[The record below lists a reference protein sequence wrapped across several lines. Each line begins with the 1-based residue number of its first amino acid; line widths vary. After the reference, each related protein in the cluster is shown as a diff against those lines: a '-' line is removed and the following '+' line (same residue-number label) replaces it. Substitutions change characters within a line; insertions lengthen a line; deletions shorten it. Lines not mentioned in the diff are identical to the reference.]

1 MALNLRNDLIKA
13 SKIHF
18 EAHIEK
24 HRINVENLL
33 NNSQGVA
40 EHADIMDT
48 IEKELQVIA
57 EYDDKLNVLKKIGL
71 VHRIPEA
78 PVDKKHKKLAISVQV
93 AFEKGNVIGY
103 ASIHYIKKITRKSGI
118 IEDVVVK
125 ENQRGK
131 GIGKLLVNNLI
142 EKAKKN
148 NCDKI
153 ILSSSEKNL
162 KFYQK
167 LGFQK
172 NEFEMIMRI

>member
-1 MALNLRNDLIKA
+1 MITIKSLDKSHSTDVIKILIDSF
-13 SKIHF
+13 SK
-18 EAHIEK
+18 
-24 HRINVENLL
+24 N
-33 NNSQGVA
+33 
-40 EHADIMDT
+40 
-48 IEKELQVIA
+48 
-57 EYDDKLNVLKKIGL
+57 YDKKINES
-71 VHRIPEA
+71 IFSSDE
-78 PVDKKHKKLAISVQV
+78 VDGIV
-93 AFEKGNVIGY
+93 ALEKGNVIGY

-162 KFYQK
+162 KFYEK
-167 LGFQK
+167 LGFKK

>member
-1 MALNLRNDLIKA
+1 MITIKSLDKSHSLDVVKILIDSFSNNYDK
-13 SKIHF
+13 
-18 EAHIEK
+18 E
-24 HRINVENLL
+24 INESIFSSDEVD
-33 NNSQGVA
+33 GIVA
-40 EHADIMDT
+40 ME
-48 IEKELQVIA
+48 EG
-57 EYDDKLNVLKKIGL
+57 NVL
-71 VHRIPEA
+71 
-78 PVDKKHKKLAISVQV
+78 
-93 AFEKGNVIGY
+93 GY

-131 GIGKLLVNNLI
+131 GIGKLLVKNLI

-162 KFYQK
+162 KFYEK

-172 NEFEMIMRI
+172 NEFEMIMRV

>member
-1 MALNLRNDLIKA
+1 MITIKSLDKSHSSDVVNILIDSFSNNYDK
-13 SKIHF
+13 
-18 EAHIEK
+18 E
-24 HRINVENLL
+24 INESIFYSDEVD
-33 NNSQGVA
+33 GIVA
-40 EHADIMDT
+40 ME
-48 IEKELQVIA
+48 EG
-57 EYDDKLNVLKKIGL
+57 NVL
-71 VHRIPEA
+71 
-78 PVDKKHKKLAISVQV
+78 
-93 AFEKGNVIGY
+93 GY

-131 GIGKLLVNNLI
+131 GIGKLLVKNLI

-162 KFYQK
+162 KFYEK

-172 NEFEMIMRI
+172 NEFEMIMRF

>member
-1 MALNLRNDLIKA
+1 MI
-13 SKIHF
+13 
-18 EAHIEK
+18 
-24 HRINVENLL
+24 
-33 NNSQGVA
+33 
-40 EHADIMDT
+40 T
-48 IEKELQVIA
+48 IESLDKSHSTDVVKILIDSFSKN
-57 EYDDKLNVLKKIGL
+57 YDKKINESIFSSDEDDG
-71 VHRIPEA
+71 I
-78 PVDKKHKKLAISVQV
+78 V
-93 AFEKGNVIGY
+93 ALEKGNVLGY
-103 ASIHYIKKITRKSGI
+103 ASIHYINKITRKSGI

-131 GIGKLLVNNLI
+131 GIGKLLVNTLI

>member
-1 MALNLRNDLIKA
+1 MITIKSLDKSHSTDVIKILIDSF
-13 SKIHF
+13 SK
-18 EAHIEK
+18 
-24 HRINVENLL
+24 N
-33 NNSQGVA
+33 
-40 EHADIMDT
+40 
-48 IEKELQVIA
+48 
-57 EYDDKLNVLKKIGL
+57 YDKKINESIFSSDEVEG
-71 VHRIPEA
+71 I
-78 PVDKKHKKLAISVQV
+78 V
-93 AFEKGNVIGY
+93 ALEKGNVIGY

-125 ENQRGK
+125 ENKRGK

>member
-1 MALNLRNDLIKA
+1 MITIKSLDKSHSTDVIKILIDSF
-13 SKIHF
+13 SK
-18 EAHIEK
+18 
-24 HRINVENLL
+24 N
-33 NNSQGVA
+33 
-40 EHADIMDT
+40 
-48 IEKELQVIA
+48 
-57 EYDDKLNVLKKIGL
+57 YDKKINES
-71 VHRIPEA
+71 IFSSDE
-78 PVDKKHKKLAISVQV
+78 VDGIV
-93 AFEKGNVIGY
+93 ALEKGNVIGY

-125 ENQRGK
+125 ENLRGK

>member
-1 MALNLRNDLIKA
+1 MISIESLNKSHSTDVVKILIDSF
-13 SKIHF
+13 SK
-18 EAHIEK
+18 
-24 HRINVENLL
+24 N
-33 NNSQGVA
+33 
-40 EHADIMDT
+40 
-48 IEKELQVIA
+48 
-57 EYDDKLNVLKKIGL
+57 YDKKINES
-71 VHRIPEA
+71 IFSSDE
-78 PVDKKHKKLAISVQV
+78 VDGIV
-93 AFEKGNVIGY
+93 ALEKGNVIGY

-131 GIGKLLVNNLI
+131 GIGKLLVKNLI

-148 NCDKI
+148 DCDKI

>member
-1 MALNLRNDLIKA
+1 MITIKSLEKSHSTSVVKILIDSF
-13 SKIHF
+13 SK
-18 EAHIEK
+18 
-24 HRINVENLL
+24 N
-33 NNSQGVA
+33 
-40 EHADIMDT
+40 
-48 IEKELQVIA
+48 
-57 EYDDKLNVLKKIGL
+57 YDKKINES
-71 VHRIPEA
+71 IFTSDE
-78 PVDKKHKKLAISVQV
+78 VDGIV
-93 AFEKGNVIGY
+93 ALEKGNVLGY

>member
-1 MALNLRNDLIKA
+1 MITIKSLDKSHSTDVIKILNDSF
-13 SKIHF
+13 SK
-18 EAHIEK
+18 
-24 HRINVENLL
+24 N
-33 NNSQGVA
+33 
-40 EHADIMDT
+40 
-48 IEKELQVIA
+48 
-57 EYDDKLNVLKKIGL
+57 YDKKINES
-71 VHRIPEA
+71 IFSSDE
-78 PVDKKHKKLAISVQV
+78 VDGIV
-93 AFEKGNVIGY
+93 ALEKGNVLGY
-103 ASIHYIKKITRKSGI
+103 ASIHYINKITRKSGI

-142 EKAKKN
+142 EKAKNN

-172 NEFEMIMRI
+172 NEFEMIMRIWLCVV

>member
-1 MALNLRNDLIKA
+1 MITIKRLEKSHSTGVVKILIDSF
-13 SKIHF
+13 SK
-18 EAHIEK
+18 
-24 HRINVENLL
+24 N
-33 NNSQGVA
+33 
-40 EHADIMDT
+40 
-48 IEKELQVIA
+48 
-57 EYDDKLNVLKKIGL
+57 YDKKINES
-71 VHRIPEA
+71 IFSSDE
-78 PVDKKHKKLAISVQV
+78 VDGIV
-93 AFEKGNVIGY
+93 ALEKGNVIGY

>member
-1 MALNLRNDLIKA
+1 MITIKSLDKSHSTDVIKILIDSF
-13 SKIHF
+13 SK
-18 EAHIEK
+18 
-24 HRINVENLL
+24 N
-33 NNSQGVA
+33 
-40 EHADIMDT
+40 
-48 IEKELQVIA
+48 
-57 EYDDKLNVLKKIGL
+57 YDKKINES
-71 VHRIPEA
+71 IFSSDE
-78 PVDKKHKKLAISVQV
+78 VDGIV
-93 AFEKGNVIGY
+93 ALEKGNVLGY

-153 ILSSSEKNL
+153 VLSSSEKNL

>member
-1 MALNLRNDLIKA
+1 MIIIESLDKSHSTDVVKILIDSF
-13 SKIHF
+13 SK
-18 EAHIEK
+18 
-24 HRINVENLL
+24 N
-33 NNSQGVA
+33 
-40 EHADIMDT
+40 
-48 IEKELQVIA
+48 
-57 EYDDKLNVLKKIGL
+57 YDKKINES
-71 VHRIPEA
+71 IFSSDE
-78 PVDKKHKKLAISVQV
+78 VDGIV
-93 AFEKGNVIGY
+93 ALEKGNVLGY

>member
-1 MALNLRNDLIKA
+1 MITIKSLEKSHSTGVVKILIDSF
-13 SKIHF
+13 SK
-18 EAHIEK
+18 
-24 HRINVENLL
+24 N
-33 NNSQGVA
+33 
-40 EHADIMDT
+40 
-48 IEKELQVIA
+48 
-57 EYDDKLNVLKKIGL
+57 YDKKINES
-71 VHRIPEA
+71 IFSSDE
-78 PVDKKHKKLAISVQV
+78 VDGIV
-93 AFEKGNVIGY
+93 ALEKGNVLGY

-131 GIGKLLVNNLI
+131 GIGKLLVKNLI

-148 NCDKI
+148 DCDKI
-153 ILSSSEKNL
+153 ILSSSKKNL

>member
-1 MALNLRNDLIKA
+1 MITIKSLDKSHSLEVVKILIDSFSNNYDK
-13 SKIHF
+13 
-18 EAHIEK
+18 E
-24 HRINVENLL
+24 INESIFSSDEVD
-33 NNSQGVA
+33 GIVA
-40 EHADIMDT
+40 ME
-48 IEKELQVIA
+48 EG
-57 EYDDKLNVLKKIGL
+57 NVL
-71 VHRIPEA
+71 
-78 PVDKKHKKLAISVQV
+78 
-93 AFEKGNVIGY
+93 GY

-131 GIGKLLVNNLI
+131 GIGKLLVKNLI

-162 KFYQK
+162 KFYEK

>member
-1 MALNLRNDLIKA
+1 MITIKSLDKSHSSDVVNILIDSFSNNYDK
-13 SKIHF
+13 
-18 EAHIEK
+18 E
-24 HRINVENLL
+24 INESIFSSDEVD
-33 NNSQGVA
+33 GIVA
-40 EHADIMDT
+40 ME
-48 IEKELQVIA
+48 EG
-57 EYDDKLNVLKKIGL
+57 NVL
-71 VHRIPEA
+71 
-78 PVDKKHKKLAISVQV
+78 
-93 AFEKGNVIGY
+93 GY

-131 GIGKLLVNNLI
+131 GIGKLLVKNLI

-153 ILSSSEKNL
+153 IFSSSEKNL
-162 KFYQK
+162 KFYEK

>member
-1 MALNLRNDLIKA
+1 MI
-13 SKIHF
+13 
-18 EAHIEK
+18 
-24 HRINVENLL
+24 
-33 NNSQGVA
+33 
-40 EHADIMDT
+40 T
-48 IEKELQVIA
+48 IESLDKSHSTDVVKILIDSFSKN
-57 EYDDKLNVLKKIGL
+57 YDKKINES
-71 VHRIPEA
+71 IFSSDE
-78 PVDKKHKKLAISVQV
+78 VDGIV
-93 AFEKGNVIGY
+93 ALEKGNVLGY

-125 ENQRGK
+125 ENQRGQ

>member
-1 MALNLRNDLIKA
+1 MITIKSLDKSHSSDVVNILID
-13 SKIHF
+13 SF
-18 EAHIEK
+18 SNNYDNE
-24 HRINVENLL
+24 INESIFSSDEVD
-33 NNSQGVA
+33 GIVA
-40 EHADIMDT
+40 ME
-48 IEKELQVIA
+48 EG
-57 EYDDKLNVLKKIGL
+57 NVL
-71 VHRIPEA
+71 
-78 PVDKKHKKLAISVQV
+78 
-93 AFEKGNVIGY
+93 GY

-131 GIGKLLVNNLI
+131 GIGKLLVKNLI

-162 KFYQK
+162 KFYEK

-172 NEFEMIMRI
+172 NEFEMIMRM

>member
-1 MALNLRNDLIKA
+1 MITIKSLDKSHSTDVIKILIDSF
-13 SKIHF
+13 SK
-18 EAHIEK
+18 
-24 HRINVENLL
+24 N
-33 NNSQGVA
+33 
-40 EHADIMDT
+40 
-48 IEKELQVIA
+48 
-57 EYDDKLNVLKKIGL
+57 YDKKINES
-71 VHRIPEA
+71 IFSSDE
-78 PVDKKHKKLAISVQV
+78 VDGIVALEDGSVL
-93 AFEKGNVIGY
+93 GY

-162 KFYQK
+162 KFYEK

>member
-1 MALNLRNDLIKA
+1 MI
-13 SKIHF
+13 
-18 EAHIEK
+18 
-24 HRINVENLL
+24 
-33 NNSQGVA
+33 
-40 EHADIMDT
+40 T
-48 IEKELQVIA
+48 IESLDKSHSTDVVKILIDSFSKN
-57 EYDDKLNVLKKIGL
+57 YDKKINES
-71 VHRIPEA
+71 IFSSDE
-78 PVDKKHKKLAISVQV
+78 VDGIV
-93 AFEKGNVIGY
+93 ALEKGNVLGY
-103 ASIHYIKKITRKSGI
+103 ASIHYIKKITRKTGI

-125 ENQRGK
+125 ENHRGK

>member
-1 MALNLRNDLIKA
+1 MITIKSLDKSHSTDVVKILIDSF
-13 SKIHF
+13 SK
-18 EAHIEK
+18 
-24 HRINVENLL
+24 N
-33 NNSQGVA
+33 
-40 EHADIMDT
+40 
-48 IEKELQVIA
+48 
-57 EYDDKLNVLKKIGL
+57 YDKKINES
-71 VHRIPEA
+71 IFSSDE
-78 PVDKKHKKLAISVQV
+78 VDGIV
-93 AFEKGNVIGY
+93 ALEKGNVLGY
-103 ASIHYIKKITRKSGI
+103 ASIHYINKITRKSGI

-142 EKAKKN
+142 EKAKNN

>member
-1 MALNLRNDLIKA
+1 MITIVSLDKSHSTDVVKILIDSF
-13 SKIHF
+13 SK
-18 EAHIEK
+18 
-24 HRINVENLL
+24 N
-33 NNSQGVA
+33 
-40 EHADIMDT
+40 
-48 IEKELQVIA
+48 
-57 EYDDKLNVLKKIGL
+57 Y
-71 VHRIPEA
+71 
-78 PVDKKHKKLAISVQV
+78 DKKVNESIFSSDEVDGIV
-93 AFEKGNVIGY
+93 ALEKGNVLGY

-153 ILSSSEKNL
+153 ILSSTEKNL

>member
-1 MALNLRNDLIKA
+1 MITIKSLDKSHSSDVVNILIDSFSNNYDKEINESIFSSDEVDGIVA
-13 SKIHF
+13 
-18 EAHIEK
+18 IE
-24 HRINVENLL
+24 E
-33 NNSQGVA
+33 G
-40 EHADIMDT
+40 
-48 IEKELQVIA
+48 
-57 EYDDKLNVLKKIGL
+57 NVL
-71 VHRIPEA
+71 
-78 PVDKKHKKLAISVQV
+78 
-93 AFEKGNVIGY
+93 GY

-131 GIGKLLVNNLI
+131 GIGKLLVKNLI

-162 KFYQK
+162 KFYEK

-172 NEFEMIMRI
+172 NEFEMIMRM

>member
-1 MALNLRNDLIKA
+1 MI
-13 SKIHF
+13 
-18 EAHIEK
+18 
-24 HRINVENLL
+24 
-33 NNSQGVA
+33 
-40 EHADIMDT
+40 T
-48 IEKELQVIA
+48 IESLDKSHSTDVVKILINSFSKN
-57 EYDDKLNVLKKIGL
+57 YDKKINES
-71 VHRIPEA
+71 IFSSDE
-78 PVDKKHKKLAISVQV
+78 VDGIV
-93 AFEKGNVIGY
+93 ALEKGNVLGY

>member
-1 MALNLRNDLIKA
+1 MITIKSLDRSHSSDVVNILIDSFSNNYDK
-13 SKIHF
+13 
-18 EAHIEK
+18 E
-24 HRINVENLL
+24 INESIFSSDEVD
-33 NNSQGVA
+33 GIVA
-40 EHADIMDT
+40 ME
-48 IEKELQVIA
+48 EG
-57 EYDDKLNVLKKIGL
+57 NVL
-71 VHRIPEA
+71 
-78 PVDKKHKKLAISVQV
+78 
-93 AFEKGNVIGY
+93 GY

-131 GIGKLLVNNLI
+131 GIGKLLVKNLI

-162 KFYQK
+162 KFYEK

-172 NEFEMIMRI
+172 NEFEMIMRV

>member
-1 MALNLRNDLIKA
+1 MI
-13 SKIHF
+13 
-18 EAHIEK
+18 
-24 HRINVENLL
+24 
-33 NNSQGVA
+33 
-40 EHADIMDT
+40 T
-48 IEKELQVIA
+48 IESLDKSHSTDVVKILIDSFSKN
-57 EYDDKLNVLKKIGL
+57 YDKKINES
-71 VHRIPEA
+71 IFSSDE
-78 PVDKKHKKLAISVQV
+78 VDGIV
-93 AFEKGNVIGY
+93 ALEKGDVLGY

>member
-1 MALNLRNDLIKA
+1 MITIKSLDKTHSSDVVKILIDSFSNNYDREINDSIFSSDEVDGIVAL
-13 SKIHF
+13 
-18 EAHIEK
+18 
-24 HRINVENLL
+24 
-33 NNSQGVA
+33 
-40 EHADIMDT
+40 
-48 IEKELQVIA
+48 
-57 EYDDKLNVLKKIGL
+57 
-71 VHRIPEA
+71 
-78 PVDKKHKKLAISVQV
+78 
-93 AFEKGNVIGY
+93 EKGNVIGY

>member
-1 MALNLRNDLIKA
+1 MITIKSLEKSHSTGVVKILIDSF
-13 SKIHF
+13 SK
-18 EAHIEK
+18 
-24 HRINVENLL
+24 N
-33 NNSQGVA
+33 
-40 EHADIMDT
+40 
-48 IEKELQVIA
+48 
-57 EYDDKLNVLKKIGL
+57 YDKKINES
-71 VHRIPEA
+71 IFSSDE
-78 PVDKKHKKLAISVQV
+78 VDGIVAI
-93 AFEKGNVIGY
+93 EKGNVLGY

>member
-1 MALNLRNDLIKA
+1 MITIKSLDKSHSSDVVNILIDSFSNNYDK
-13 SKIHF
+13 
-18 EAHIEK
+18 E
-24 HRINVENLL
+24 INESIFSSDEVD
-33 NNSQGVA
+33 GIVA
-40 EHADIMDT
+40 ME
-48 IEKELQVIA
+48 EG
-57 EYDDKLNVLKKIGL
+57 NVL
-71 VHRIPEA
+71 
-78 PVDKKHKKLAISVQV
+78 
-93 AFEKGNVIGY
+93 GY

-131 GIGKLLVNNLI
+131 GIGKLLVKNLI

-153 ILSSSEKNL
+153 ILISSEKNL
-162 KFYQK
+162 KFYEK

>member
-1 MALNLRNDLIKA
+1 MI
-13 SKIHF
+13 
-18 EAHIEK
+18 
-24 HRINVENLL
+24 
-33 NNSQGVA
+33 
-40 EHADIMDT
+40 T
-48 IEKELQVIA
+48 IESL
-57 EYDDKLNVLKKIGL
+57 DKSHSKDVVKILIDSFSKNYNKKINESIFSSDEVDGIVALEEGNVL
-71 VHRIPEA
+71 
-78 PVDKKHKKLAISVQV
+78 
-93 AFEKGNVIGY
+93 GY
-103 ASIHYIKKITRKSGI
+103 ASIHYLKKITRKSGI

>member
-1 MALNLRNDLIKA
+1 MITIKSLEKSHSKGVVKILIDSF
-13 SKIHF
+13 SK
-18 EAHIEK
+18 
-24 HRINVENLL
+24 N
-33 NNSQGVA
+33 
-40 EHADIMDT
+40 
-48 IEKELQVIA
+48 
-57 EYDDKLNVLKKIGL
+57 YDKKINES
-71 VHRIPEA
+71 IFTSDE
-78 PVDKKHKKLAISVQV
+78 VDGIV
-93 AFEKGNVIGY
+93 ALEKGNVLGY

-162 KFYQK
+162 KFYKK
-167 LGFQK
+167 LGFKK

>member
-1 MALNLRNDLIKA
+1 MITIKSIDKSHSSDVVNILIDSFSNNYDK
-13 SKIHF
+13 
-18 EAHIEK
+18 E
-24 HRINVENLL
+24 INESIFSSDEVD
-33 NNSQGVA
+33 GIVA
-40 EHADIMDT
+40 ME
-48 IEKELQVIA
+48 EG
-57 EYDDKLNVLKKIGL
+57 NVL
-71 VHRIPEA
+71 
-78 PVDKKHKKLAISVQV
+78 
-93 AFEKGNVIGY
+93 GY

-131 GIGKLLVNNLI
+131 GIGKLLVKNLI

-162 KFYQK
+162 KFYEK

>member
-1 MALNLRNDLIKA
+1 MI
-13 SKIHF
+13 
-18 EAHIEK
+18 
-24 HRINVENLL
+24 
-33 NNSQGVA
+33 
-40 EHADIMDT
+40 T
-48 IEKELQVIA
+48 IESLAKSHSTDVVKILIDSFSKN
-57 EYDDKLNVLKKIGL
+57 YDKKINES
-71 VHRIPEA
+71 IFSSDE
-78 PVDKKHKKLAISVQV
+78 VDGIV
-93 AFEKGNVIGY
+93 ALEKGNVLGY

-131 GIGKLLVNNLI
+131 GIGKLLVNTLI

>member
-1 MALNLRNDLIKA
+1 MITIKSLDKSHSSDVVNILIDSFSNNYDK
-13 SKIHF
+13 
-18 EAHIEK
+18 E
-24 HRINVENLL
+24 INESIFSSNEVD
-33 NNSQGVA
+33 GIVA
-40 EHADIMDT
+40 ME
-48 IEKELQVIA
+48 EG
-57 EYDDKLNVLKKIGL
+57 NVL
-71 VHRIPEA
+71 
-78 PVDKKHKKLAISVQV
+78 
-93 AFEKGNVIGY
+93 GY

-131 GIGKLLVNNLI
+131 GIGKLLVKNLI

-162 KFYQK
+162 KFYEK

>member
-1 MALNLRNDLIKA
+1 MIIIESLDKSHSTDVVKILIDSF
-13 SKIHF
+13 SK
-18 EAHIEK
+18 
-24 HRINVENLL
+24 N
-33 NNSQGVA
+33 
-40 EHADIMDT
+40 
-48 IEKELQVIA
+48 
-57 EYDDKLNVLKKIGL
+57 YDKKINES
-71 VHRIPEA
+71 IFSSDE
-78 PVDKKHKKLAISVQV
+78 VDGIV
-93 AFEKGNVIGY
+93 ALEKGNVWGY
-103 ASIHYIKKITRKSGI
+103 ASIHYIKKITRKSVI

-131 GIGKLLVNNLI
+131 GIGKLLVNTLI